1 MDTEEYVNI
10 TEGFYK
16 PNKFL
21 MLADDVSFVNGNVFM
36 IKSGRKLKFV
46 IFEHT
51 PSQTSKQLSKSLNK
65 VINLY
70 GIDSCIICVIMIDI
84 YF

>member
-10 TEGFYK
+10 PEGLYK

-21 MLADDVSFVNGNVFM
+21 MLTDDVSFFNGNVSM
-36 IKSGRKLKFV
+36 ITSGRKLKFV

-65 VINLY
+65 VIKLY
-70 GIDSCIICVIMIDI
+70 GRGGFVIRMILIDMD
-84 YF
+84 F